1 MSRRIKI
8 LLSTAIAIII
18 GLMNYFS
25 VQYFVQ
31 RGINPV
37 EVAYTKVEIPPNTK
51 ITKEMVVTRT
61 VPNDGVP
68 PNAIKNPK
76 SIIGKYTVNGYGLAE
91 NSLLYKKNVLA
102 ANEMPNSA
110 VLKLNK
116 GEYSFP
122 LLVDLETSMGN
133 SILPETRVDLFF
145 RGEIE
150 VQEMVDGKE
159 KTVKKPIYGNLAQN
173 VRVTSVKSTDATN
186 VFSEED
192 LTGQKENGEAR
203 PVAKIYTFAVNS
215 ELNEILNKASL
226 LGEIRPVA
234 KGETDEEM
242 KKGEIDMIKWI
253 DEQSVKYNKKEEKK

>member
-8 LLSTAIAIII
+8 LISTLIAIII
-18 GLMNYFS
+18 GLSNYFS
-25 VQYFVQ
+25 VQFFVKK
-31 RGINPV
+31 GIDPV
-37 EVAYTKVEIPPNTK
+37 EVAYTKVEIPPNTQ
-51 ITKEMVVTRT
+51 ITKDMVITRT

-68 PNAIKNPK
+68 PNAIKNK
-76 SIIGKYTVNGYGLAE
+76 KDVINKYTVNGYGLAD
-91 NSLLYKKNVLA
+91 NSLLYKKNILSA
-102 ANEMPNSA
+102 DEMPNSA
-110 VLKLNK
+110 VLKLKK

-150 VQEMVDGKE
+150 TLEVVDGKE
-159 KTVKKPIYGNLAQN
+159 KTVNKPIYGKIASN

-192 LTGQKENGEAR
+192 FKGKEENGEAR
-203 PVAKIYTFAVNS
+203 PVAKIYTFAVND
-215 ELNEILNKASL
+215 EMNDILNKAAL

-234 KGETDEEM
+234 KGETTETLKE
-242 KKGEIDMIKWI
+242 GNIDMIQWI
-253 DEQSVKYNKKEEKK
+253 KDHSIQTSKKEEI